1 MGGRCQ
7 QRTVGKEVRAEKPLG
22 DSLYKSH
29 HSVLAS
35 KFQPM
40 KIFLLVIMEL
50 LPYTYTNTN
59 TYAYTYAYENIETCM
74 CMYACIYM

>member
-1 MGGRCQ
+1 MFRRLRDLCSYGR
-7 QRTVGKEVRAEKPLG
+7 EVSAKNSGEG
-22 DSLYKSH
+22 
-29 HSVLAS
+29 AS